1 MPLTERDFDIV
12 SDRMTDETR
21 KKLAA
26 QPKVQI
32 IINDDKPYWEGFI
45 NGHSLMIRTGEL
57 ISVPV
62 DVAALIG
69 ANAREIKRSEQRLE
83 QFKKGSG
90 KKLAEME

>member
-1 MPLTERDFDIV
+1 MPLTERDFDMA

-45 NGHSLMIRTGEL
+45 NGHSLMIRTGEPVF
-57 ISVPV
+57 VPV
-62 DVAALIG
+62 DIAALIG
-69 ANAREIKRSEQRLE
+69 DNARIIKESERKLE
-83 QFKKGSG
+83 QYRKGSG
-90 KKLAEME
+90 RKVAEM